1 MAGTHIIRGGY
12 VLDASKGDRLDA
24 AERLLPAEAPP
35 LDPQVSIFRRVS
47 KHGVAVDGEFGWNES
62 LQRLGENKKNRHRGQ
77 VAKYVD
83 MTLVFVDEDDMNRML
98 YKKKPELFDRGQ
110 RSRLSRYMLS
120 LSGDYRAMVHR
131 NGDAVIER
139 QDDLLRA
146 RLFHTATKYDTE
158 CDMSLYEDSVSE
170 EPTNPDELAGLWGY
184 LVLSV
189 LPDLEGFDK
198 DKLGVVFEPN
208 DNLQSE
214 MNDTMGW
221 LRASGFDT
229 NLMQGGY
236 DRPYVPI
243 FNLRNGFGSVEMS
256 PEPMPS
262 RLEFEPPRMFTDT
275 NSQ

>member
-110 RSRLSRYMLS
+110 RSRLARYMLS
-120 LSGDYRAMVHR
+120 LSGDYRAMVQR
-131 NGDAVIER
+131 NGSAVIER
-139 QDDLLRA
+139 QDNLMRERLL
-146 RLFHTATKYDTE
+146 HNSSQYDTH
-158 CDMSLYEDSVSE
+158 CDMSLYKDSVSK
-170 EPTNPDELAGLWGY
+170 EPVNPDELAGLWGY

-198 DKLGVVFEPN
+198 DKLAVVFEPN
-208 DNLQSE
+208 DNVQTE
-214 MNDTMGW
+214 MSDTVGW
-221 LRASGFDT
+221 LRACGFDT
-229 NLMQGGY
+229 NLIHGEY
-236 DRPYVPI
+236 NRPHVSI
-243 FNLRNGFGSVEMS
+243 FHLINGFASVEMS
-256 PEPMPS
+256 PEPVPS

-275 NSQ
+275 N